1 MDFKREIAK
10 LIEKESGSIIDEAKI
25 SELLE
30 VPPKPELGDFA
41 FPCFIFAKELK
52 KAPNQ
57 IAAEFAP
64 KINSSFLESSTSQ
77 GPYVNFKLKKDVLA
91 KEVLSK
97 ISEDVKIEVEKK
109 DTICLESPGP
119 NTNKPLHVGHLRNML
134 LGVALRNILKK
145 VGHNVVP
152 VDIVNDRGIHIC
164 KSMLAYKKWGEGKTP
179 SSEKKKGDFF
189 VGEYYVRYAQELK
202 NNPNLEKEAQKM
214 LVKWEEKD
222 PQTRALW
229 KKMREWCA
237 KGFAESYKNFGVEIK
252 KAYYE
257 SDHYEKGKEIVVE
270 NEKKGLFK
278 KDDDGSIFVDFKD
291 KSLGKKILLRADGT
305 SIYITQ
311 DIYLGK
317 LRFED
322 WKMDR
327 MIYIVGN
334 EQIHHFKVLFEIFK
348 MLKFPFAKKCF
359 HLAYGMVSVPG
370 GKLKSREGAT
380 VDADNFLIDMLALA
394 KKEVKER
401 YTDLSEDEIN
411 TRADIIGRGALNF
424 FMMKFDAMKD
434 FVYDSD
440 KSLSFQGETGP
451 YVQYAH
457 ARICSI
463 IRKANVSIK
472 DADYS
477 KLDNELERNLVNLL
491 GKYEET
497 VLYAADNYKPS
508 VVPTYLIELSQLF
521 NRYYHEV
528 QVIVEDKELMNARLF
543 LLDKIRIILKDG
555 LALLNIKSPEAM

>member
-1 MDFKREIAK
+1 MDFKSEIAK
-10 LIEKESGSIIDEAKI
+10 LIVKETQSAVDKSKI
-25 SELLE
+25 SDLIEI
-30 VPPKPELGDFA
+30 PPKPELGDFA

-57 IAAEFAP
+57 IAAELAP
-64 KINSSFLESSTSQ
+64 KITAEFIESSTAQ
-77 GPYVNFKLKKDVLA
+77 GSYVNFKLKKDILA

-97 ISEDVKIEVEKK
+97 ISEDTKIEVEKK

-134 LGVALRNILKK
+134 LGVALRNILNK

-179 SSEKKKGDFF
+179 KSENKKGDFF
-189 VGEYYVRYAQELK
+189 VGEYYVKYAQELK
-202 NNPNLEKEAQKM
+202 NNPDLEKKAQEM

-222 PQTRALW
+222 PETRALW
-229 KKMREWCA
+229 KKMRDWCIQ
-237 KGFAESYKNFGVEIK
+237 GLRESYKNFGVNIK

-257 SDHYEKGKEIVVE
+257 SDHYENGKDIVVE

-278 KDDDGSIFVDFKD
+278 KDDDGAIFIDFEN

-317 LRFED
+317 LRFDD

-348 MLKFPFAKKCF
+348 MLKFPFSDKCF
-359 HLAYGMVSVPG
+359 HLAYGMVSIPG

-380 VDADNFLIDMLALA
+380 VDADNFLVDMIALA
-394 KKEVKER
+394 KSEVKKR
-401 YTDLSEDEIN
+401 YTDLSEEEIDK
-411 TRADIIGRGALNF
+411 RADIIGRGALNF
-424 FMMKFDAMKD
+424 FMLKYDAMKD
-434 FVYDSD
+434 FVYDSN

-451 YVQYAH
+451 YVQYTH

-463 IRKANVSIK
+463 LRKANIKIK
-472 DADYS
+472 DVNYS
-477 KLDNELERNLVNLL
+477 KLDNELEKNLINII

-497 VLYAADNYKPS
+497 ILYAAENYKPS
-508 VVPTYLIELSQLF
+508 VIPTYLIELSQSF

-528 QVIVEDKELMNARLF
+528 QVLVDDKEQMNARLF
-543 LLDKIRIILKDG
+543 LLDKVRFILKDG
-555 LALLNIKSPEAM
+555 LALLDIKAPEEM